1 VTLVGTGMNPMYVP
15 DLALASTAMCRDVQS
30 IRVTESLDCIGYASA
45 PMWEGYGFGGPPDT
59 ARLRDILSE
68 AEPDYREALDCLAR
82 GIGLEVEDYDLVVE
96 CAVAV
101 HDRDLGFM
109 NIDAGTVCGVDATW
123 TGRSNGAAIEE
134 MRTIWTL
141 GSLFGA
147 PQEPGWKLLHG

>member
-1 VTLVGTGMNPMYVP
+1 
-15 DLALASTAMCRDVQS
+15 QS

-45 PMWEGYGFGGPPDT
+45 PMWEGYGFGGPPDA

-82 GIGLEVEDYDLVVE
+82 GIGLEVEDYNLVVE

-123 TGRSNGAAIEE
+123 TGRSNGAAIAE
-134 MRTIWTL
+134 MRSIWTL